1 MIDPISDMLTRIRNA
16 TRAGQPEVLVP
27 LSNLKKKM
35 AALMKKEN
43 CIENFTEEESGKKRL
58 LKISLKYFKDERG
71 KKTSHIQNLER
82 VSRQGQRVYVGKNQ
96 IPIVK
101 SGYGFVI
108 ISTSRGLM
116 TDGEARKSG
125 LGGEV
130 ICKIW

>member
-27 LSNLKKKM
+27 FSNLKKKI

-43 CIENFTEEESGKKRL
+43 CIENFAEEDNGKKKL
-58 LKISLKYFKDERG
+58 LKISLKYFEDERG

-101 SGYGFVI
+101 SGYGFVV

-116 TDGEARKSG
+116 TDGEARKAG